1 MSYTMKREDV
11 YGFAAVMGA
20 DTHEKGNELFF
31 RVCPKCKGGHDGD
44 RDTFSINLETGAFK
58 CFRASCDYH
67 GHFVELAR
75 DFDYKLESEPI
86 KVFKP
91 MPQPKRV
98 ILPNQKAIDYMAS
111 RGIGREVV
119 ERYEITTRKDND
131 SILAFPFFDDQGV
144 LQFAKYRNMAYKK
157 GDKGSKEWCE
167 KDTMPILFGMKQCED
182 FTRLVI
188 TEGQLDSLSLAEAG
202 IKNAVSVPTGALG
215 FTWLAHCWDWVSKFE
230 EVVIFGDCEN
240 GKITLVDTLKARLT
254 NPIKVVRVQD
264 YLGEKDANAILTKFG
279 PEALVIAVRNAEP
292 PKIEN
297 VKDLSTVRSVNIN
310 DLDKIPTGISEVDR
324 TIGGLIMGQVVL
336 LTGKAGEGKS
346 TFMSQLVCSALDNG
360 ESIFA
365 YSGEL
370 ADFHF
375 KRWIDFQ
382 LAGAESIEESE
393 NMYGDKVYSIPEATV
408 KQIGDWY
415 KGRAFIYDNDYIPEG
430 KQELESLLD
439 TVEKVIK
446 QYGCRLICIDNL
458 MTAMDAAGDKDK
470 LYLAQGAFVGRLKKL
485 AQKYQVVFILVAH
498 PRKSKDGF
506 SNDDVSGSSDI
517 TNKVDVVLAYQRAP
531 RETNASSILQ
541 ITKNRLF
548 GRLKTGDDGIR
559 LMYSEKT
566 KRIFSVNDRT
576 PKRYGWKDK
585 VFYDVTEQEEIP
597 F

>member
-11 YGFAAVMGA
+11 YGFAAVMGVA
-20 DTHEKGNELFF
+20 TYEKGNELFF

-98 ILPNQKAIDYMAS
+98 ILPNQKAIGYMAS

-264 YLGEKDANAILTKFG
+264 YLGEKDANAILT
-279 PEALVIAVRNAEP
+279 
-292 PKIEN
+292 
-297 VKDLSTVRSVNIN
+297 
-310 DLDKIPTGISEVDR
+310 
-324 TIGGLIMGQVVL
+324 
-336 LTGKAGEGKS
+336 
-346 TFMSQLVCSALDNG
+346 
-360 ESIFA
+360 
-365 YSGEL
+365 
-370 ADFHF
+370 
-375 KRWIDFQ
+375 
-382 LAGAESIEESE
+382 
-393 NMYGDKVYSIPEATV
+393 
-408 KQIGDWY
+408 
-415 KGRAFIYDNDYIPEG
+415 
-430 KQELESLLD
+430 
-439 TVEKVIK
+439 
-446 QYGCRLICIDNL
+446 
-458 MTAMDAAGDKDK
+458 
-470 LYLAQGAFVGRLKKL
+470 
-485 AQKYQVVFILVAH
+485 
-498 PRKSKDGF
+498 
-506 SNDDVSGSSDI
+506 
-517 TNKVDVVLAYQRAP
+517 
-531 RETNASSILQ
+531 
-541 ITKNRLF
+541 
-548 GRLKTGDDGIR
+548 
-559 LMYSEKT
+559 
-566 KRIFSVNDRT
+566 
-576 PKRYGWKDK
+576 
-585 VFYDVTEQEEIP
+585 
-597 F
+597 